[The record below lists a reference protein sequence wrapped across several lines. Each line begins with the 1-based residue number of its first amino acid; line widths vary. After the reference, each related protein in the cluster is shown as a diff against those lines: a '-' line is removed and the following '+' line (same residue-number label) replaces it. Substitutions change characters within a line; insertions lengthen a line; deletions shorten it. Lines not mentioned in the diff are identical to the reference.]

1 MRAGPRVLYL
11 ELMRKYSIL
20 DELVNHLDQGLRT
33 VFGRPPRQ
41 RATPQPA
48 VTGDDLSDSERD
60 LAAGLMRVNHT
71 GEVCAQAL
79 YHGQAL
85 TARSTRVRQTMSDA
99 SAEENDHLAWCEERI
114 EELGSHKSLL
124 NPLWYAGSFTIGAL
138 AGLAGDRISLG
149 FLAETERQVV
159 RHLDGHLD
167 RLPVNDTKSR
177 EIVARMRD
185 DEAGHATTA
194 VKAGAA
200 ELPDFIKKSM
210 SAVSTVMTKTSE
222 RI

>member
-1 MRAGPRVLYL
+1 MR
-11 ELMRKYSIL
+11 EYSIL
-20 DELVNHLDQGLRT
+20 DELVTHLDQGLRT

-79 YHGQAL
+79 YQGQAL
-85 TARSTRVRQTMSDA
+85 TARSTRVRQTMSEA

-114 EELGSHKSLL
+114 EELGSRKSLL

-159 RHLDGHLD
+159 RHLEGHLD
-167 RLPVNDTKSR
+167 RLPVHDTKSR
-177 EIVARMRD
+177 EIVERMRD

-194 VKAGAA
+194 VKAGAV
-200 ELPDFIKKSM
+200 ELPDFVKKSM
-210 SAVSTVMTKTSE
+210 SVVSKVMTTTAE

>member
-1 MRAGPRVLYL
+1 
-11 ELMRKYSIL
+11 MRKYSIL

-41 RATPQPA
+41 RATPQPT
-48 VTGDDLSDSERD
+48 VTGGDLSDSERD

-79 YHGQAL
+79 YQGQAL

-138 AGLAGDRISLG
+138 AGITGDRINLG

-159 RHLDGHLD
+159 RHLESHLD

-177 EIVARMRD
+177 EIVERMRD

-200 ELPDFIKKSM
+200 ELPDFIKQSM
-210 SAVSTVMTKTSE
+210 SVVSKVMTKTAE

>member
-1 MRAGPRVLYL
+1 MHAGSGVLYL
-11 ELMRKYSIL
+11 EPMREYSFL
-20 DELVNHLDQGLRT
+20 DELVNQLDQGLRT

-41 RATPQPA
+41 RAAPQPA
-48 VTGDDLSDSERD
+48 VTEDELSDSERD

-71 GEVCAQAL
+71 GEICAQAL
-79 YHGQAL
+79 YQGQAL

-124 NPLWYAGSFTIGAL
+124 NPLWYGGSFVIGAL

-159 RHLDGHLD
+159 RHLESHLD
-167 RLPVNDTKSR
+167 RLPVNDAKSR
-177 EIVARMRD
+177 AIVAQMRD

-194 VKAGAA
+194 VKAGAV
-200 ELPDFIKKSM
+200 ELPEFVKKSM
-210 SAVSTVMTKTSE
+210 GVVSKVMTTTAA